1 MNVLAMDTC
10 FGALSV
16 AAGGGRGGVHVLLAE
31 AHETG
36 KTGGAERL
44 MPMIREVMQAS
55 GLAFPDL
62 DRLAVTVGPGTF
74 TGVRTGIAAVRGL
87 ALATGKPVVTMTSLS
102 VMAACARGILPEA
115 ERVLCVAV
123 DARQNAVYVQVFG
136 ADGQAG
142 PPGLL
147 SPKQAAGL
155 IGPGPARVVGSG
167 AAVVAA
173 AIAAAGGHVDARLP
187 DLHPH
192 ARALALA
199 APSLTP
205 VDRIAPLYL
214 RAPDVKPQPDGT
226 RLWAKS

>member
-55 GLAFPDL
+55 GLSFPDL

-87 ALATGKPVVTMTSLS
+87 ALASGKPVVTMTSLS

-173 AIAAAGGHVDARLP
+173 AIAAAGGHADARLP

-214 RAPDVKPQPDGT
+214 RAPDVKQQRDGT
-226 RLWAKS
+226 RLWAKF